1 MRFIFS
7 LTIFLLLWPS
17 QAWALEPYT
26 QDMILIPAGKINDV
40 SVDSFYIDPFEVTQK
55 EYQKVMNVNLSFF
68 KNPDHPVEK
77 VNWYEASQYCQKLG
91 KRLPTEWEWEWAAR
105 AGTDSEFYWK
115 GSSPDEF
122 AWHKGNSQKQSHPV
136 GQKKPNGFGLFDMAG
151 NVWEWTASD
160 HENGGNVLRGG
171 SWRNSENSLASSKRI
186 LGLPIYRFHYVGF
199 RCARRA
205 TPGGKKPLP
214 SRNLR

>member
-1 MRFIFS
+1 M
-7 LTIFLLLWPS
+7 
-17 QAWALEPYT
+17 
-26 QDMILIPAGKINDV
+26 
-40 SVDSFYIDPFEVTQK
+40 
-55 EYQKVMNVNLSFF
+55 
-68 KNPDHPVEK
+68 
-77 VNWYEASQYCQKLG
+77 NWYEASQYCQKLG
-91 KRLPTEWEWEWAAR
+91 NRLPTEWEWEWAAR
-105 AGTDSEFYWK
+105 AGTDFEFYWA

-171 SWRNSENSLASSKRI
+171 AWRNSENSLASSKRI

-214 SRNLR
+214 SRNLRLPWGTR